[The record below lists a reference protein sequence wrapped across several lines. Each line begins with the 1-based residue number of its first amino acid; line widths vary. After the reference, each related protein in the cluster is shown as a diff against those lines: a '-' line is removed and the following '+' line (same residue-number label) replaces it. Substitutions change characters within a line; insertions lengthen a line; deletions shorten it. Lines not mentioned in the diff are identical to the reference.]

1 MVYKNLFYRFILS
14 LLLLLIYYISI
25 SHKYLLLFFGTFIYL
40 LICYEVIKFF
50 KKLKKLIFLYLFCSY
65 FCFIIFLT
73 KYFDLYII
81 NMLVL
86 TIIIFDTMSYL
97 AGTYF
102 GKNFIFKKISPK
114 KTLEGYIGGVLLTNL
129 LILCYFA
136 LFKLDHQLK
145 TLLFFINFTI
155 LFSILGDLIESFLK
169 RYNKIKDSSTF
180 LPGHGGFFD
189 RFDSLIASIIFLFL
203 YRLY

>member
-1 MVYKNLFYRFILS
+1 M
-14 LLLLLIYYISI
+14 LI
-25 SHKYLLLFFGTFIYL
+25 
-40 LICYEVIKFF
+40 
-50 KKLKKLIFLYLFCSY
+50 
-65 FCFIIFLT
+65 
-73 KYFDLYII
+73 
-81 NMLVL
+81 L

-102 GKNFIFKKISPK
+102 GKNFIFIKISPK

-145 TLLFFINFTI
+145 TLLLFINFTI